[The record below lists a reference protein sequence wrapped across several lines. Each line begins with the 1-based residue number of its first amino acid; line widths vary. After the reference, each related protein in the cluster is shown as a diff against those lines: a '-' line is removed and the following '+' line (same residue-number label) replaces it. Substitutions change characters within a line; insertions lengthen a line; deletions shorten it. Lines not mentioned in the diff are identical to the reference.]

1 MPCAG
6 ICYAVVWYSLCRAGI
21 CYAVPA
27 GMCYAVVLWI
37 THRDLPRLHTS
48 GIKHQPNRPVSF
60 SQLEQ
65 TVHFQTTKLTN
76 AIKKLATPV
85 TFGMTALVSQVA
97 HAGPALPWDGP
108 ITTIV
113 NNLTGPVA
121 TGISTVAFLA
131 AGAALIFGGDD
142 LGGIAK
148 KLLYVVLGVALIVF
162 GANFLSMIGLVNSG
176 ALI

>member
-1 MPCAG
+1 MSFKLKTAFKKFVSP
-6 ICYAVVWYSLCRAGI
+6 
-21 CYAVPA
+21 
-27 GMCYAVVLWI
+27 I
-37 THRDLPRLHTS
+37 TVFIVAS
-48 GIKHQPNRPVSF
+48 
-60 SQLEQ
+60 
-65 TVHFQTTKLTN
+65 
-76 AIKKLATPV
+76 
-85 TFGMTALVSQVA
+85 TAELA

-108 ITTIV
+108 ITTVV

-162 GANFLSMIGLVNSG
+162 GANFLSLLGLVNSG

>member
-1 MPCAG
+1 M
-6 ICYAVVWYSLCRAGI
+6 
-21 CYAVPA
+21 
-27 GMCYAVVLWI
+27 
-37 THRDLPRLHTS
+37 
-48 GIKHQPNRPVSF
+48 
-60 SQLEQ
+60 
-65 TVHFQTTKLTN
+65 HFQTTKPTKALKN
-76 AIKKLATPV
+76 LVTPV
-85 TFGMTALVSQVA
+85 ISGMAALVSQVA

-108 ITTIV
+108 ITTVV

-162 GANFLSMIGLVNSG
+162 
-176 ALI
+176 ALTGRQSKARRRSNWRQNP

>member
-1 MPCAG
+1 
-6 ICYAVVWYSLCRAGI
+6 L
-21 CYAVPA
+21 
-27 GMCYAVVLWI
+27 
-37 THRDLPRLHTS
+37 
-48 GIKHQPNRPVSF
+48 
-60 SQLEQ
+60 QLEQ
-65 TVHFQTTKLTN
+65 TVSFQTTDRIKF
-76 AIKKLATPV
+76 IKKLATPV
-85 TFGMTALVSQVA
+85 LSGVTALASQAA

-108 ITTIV
+108 ITTVV

-176 ALI
+176 ALV

>member
-1 MPCAG
+1 MVERHARRIDTTPPVPPLARQRYGAPAKQAG
-6 ICYAVVWYSLCRAGI
+6 VFL
-21 CYAVPA
+21 
-27 GMCYAVVLWI
+27 
-37 THRDLPRLHTS
+37 
-48 GIKHQPNRPVSF
+48 
-60 SQLEQ
+60 QLES
-65 TVHFQTTKLTN
+65 TVFFQTTKLTRPL
-76 AIKKLATPV
+76 KKLAAPV
-85 TFGMTALVSQVA
+85 LSAMAALASQAA

-108 ITTIV
+108 ITTVV

>member
-1 MPCAG
+1 MLSQSTRFTKSFKTLTA
-6 ICYAVVWYSLCRAGI
+6 S
-21 CYAVPA
+21 
-27 GMCYAVVLWI
+27 VL
-37 THRDLPRLHTS
+37 S
-48 GIKHQPNRPVSF
+48 GITMLA
-60 SQLEQ
+60 SQL
-65 TVHFQTTKLTN
+65 
-76 AIKKLATPV
+76 
-85 TFGMTALVSQVA
+85 A

-108 ITTIV
+108 ITTVV

>member
-1 MPCAG
+1 
-6 ICYAVVWYSLCRAGI
+6 VWLCGRSGPQKSQVQQVTCLKHHDFTDSQPELLTA
-21 CYAVPA
+21 A
-27 GMCYAVVLWI
+27 LS
-37 THRDLPRLHTS
+37 HLHPS
-48 GIKHQPNRPVSF
+48 GIKHRPNRQGVYL
-60 SQLEQ
+60 QLEQ
-65 TVHFQTTKLTN
+65 TVSFQTTDRIKF
-76 AIKKLATPV
+76 IKKLATPV
-85 TFGMTALVSQVA
+85 LSGVTALASQVA

-108 ITTIV
+108 ITTVV

-176 ALI
+176 ALV